1 MPPPISRSLTLWAGS
16 ARAGA
21 GPLLAGP
28 AWMALKMQR
37 RPIYARPAK
46 PRLPDTRAGADPAC
60 SRRMEQIT
68 STPLVVH
75 EFADFPSPGSNL
87 GTETKKQS
95 IFTSSYRN
103 GVQGEMGLGQGGVQ
117 REGGRKP
124 GGGVVLRVNPSSRGG
139 IHCGIHY

>member
-1 MPPPISRSLTLWAGS
+1 
-16 ARAGA
+16 
-21 GPLLAGP
+21 
-28 AWMALKMQR
+28 MQQ
-37 RPIYARPAK
+37 AH
-46 PRLPDTRAGADPAC
+46 G
-60 SRRMEQIT
+60 EQIT

-75 EFADFPSPGSNL
+75 EFADFPSL
-87 GTETKKQS
+87 GTETKTRS
-95 IFTSSYRN
+95 IFTLILFRN

>member
-1 MPPPISRSLTLWAGS
+1 
-16 ARAGA
+16 
-21 GPLLAGP
+21 
-28 AWMALKMQR
+28 MQQ
-37 RPIYARPAK
+37 AH
-46 PRLPDTRAGADPAC
+46 GADHKYSS
-60 SRRMEQIT
+60 SRARVRGL
-68 STPLVVH
+68 S
-75 EFADFPSPGSNL
+75 FSWCSNL

-124 GGGVVLRVNPSSRGG
+124 GGGVVLRVNLSSRGG

>member
-1 MPPPISRSLTLWAGS
+1 
-16 ARAGA
+16 
-21 GPLLAGP
+21 
-28 AWMALKMQR
+28 
-37 RPIYARPAK
+37 
-46 PRLPDTRAGADPAC
+46 
-60 SRRMEQIT
+60 MEQIT

-75 EFADFPSPGSNL
+75 EFADFPSFCQL
-87 GTETKKQS
+87 VGTETKTRS
-95 IFTSSYRN
+95 IFTLILFRN